1 MLSVWRNE
9 SRKWIKGI
17 LKCKSTVKDASKG
30 VMYILKSNQLIW
42 SLLMFQTLDSLDPDT
57 ISYRQPRKQT
67 KPNKNQVWTE
77 TREDDTLKE
86 NSSGLLDGLLYYGSF
101 APPFINILPK
111 LNILSRLTTQ
121 FWFYTLVIKLQK
133 HHRRFSALF
142 LVKFSKLRERKV

>member
-17 LKCKSTVKDASKG
+17 LKCKSTVKDASKW

-57 ISYRQPRKQT
+57 VSYRQPRKQT

-86 NSSGLLDGLLYYGSF
+86 NSSGLLDRLWYSGTIF
-101 APPFINILPK
+101 VE

>member
-57 ISYRQPRKQT
+57 VSYRQPRKQT

-86 NSSGLLDGLLYYGSF
+86 NSSGLLDRLWYSGTIF
-101 APPFINILPK
+101 VE

>member
-1 MLSVWRNE
+1 MLLLLGLSVWRNE

-42 SLLMFQTLDSLDPDT
+42 SLLIFQTLDSLDPDT
-57 ISYRQPRKQT
+57 VSYRQPRKQT

-86 NSSGLLDGLLYYGSF
+86 NSSGLLDRLWYSGTIF
-101 APPFINILPK
+101 VE

>member
-17 LKCKSTVKDASKG
+17 LKCKSTVKDASKW

-57 ISYRQPRKQT
+57 VSYRQPRKQT

-86 NSSGLLDGLLYYGSF
+86 NSSGLLDRLWYSGTIF
-101 APPFINILPK
+101 VE

-133 HHRRFSALF
+133 HHRRLSALF

>member
-42 SLLMFQTLDSLDPDT
+42 SLLIFQTLDSLDPDT
-57 ISYRQPRKQT
+57 VSYRQPRKQT

-86 NSSGLLDGLLYYGSF
+86 NSSGLLDRLWYSGTIF
-101 APPFINILPK
+101 VE